1 MWFEYWVMD
10 LSIFLFCSRRVQFSP
25 SVLFS
30 FWHELNSQR
39 WSRLI
44 LIRSLFAVKWKD
56 HSGLWNKP
64 LRETPVTP
72 ASHNNRPV
80 PPGADLSTQTPWQ
93 ACTTVFHLSARSI
106 SLRTDY
112 VCVVTRHE
120 KERDTEN
127 RERGR
132 KGERKGKR
140 MKKRLYW
147 AKRAALQGS
156 SCCVLIRAG
165 CENKSL

>member
-1 MWFEYWVMD
+1 MSSGFEYFFSV
-10 LSIFLFCSRRVQFSP
+10 LFQKGTISP
-25 SVLFS
+25 SVL
-30 FWHELNSQR
+30 WPWGHELYSQR

-44 LIRSLFAVKWKD
+44 LMRSLFAVKWKD

-64 LRETPVTP
+64 LRETRVTP

-80 PPGADLSTQTPWQ
+80 PPGAELSAQTPRQ
-93 ACTTVFHLSARSI
+93 ARTTVFHLSAWSI
-106 SLRTDY
+106 SLRTECM
-112 VCVVTRHE
+112 CVLLHDMRRRAA
-120 KERDTEN
+120 ERIETEGG
-127 RERGR
+127 REG
-132 KGERKGKR
+132 GRKGKR

-147 AKRAALQGS
+147 AERAALQGS

>member
-1 MWFEYWVMD
+1 MD
-10 LSIFLFCSRRVQFSP
+10 LSIF
-25 SVLFS
+25 SVLFQKGTVLS
-30 FWHELNSQR
+30 FCSVAMGTWTEL

-44 LIRSLFAVKWKD
+44 LMRSLFAVKWKD

-72 ASHNNRPV
+72 VSHNNRPV
-80 PPGADLSTQTPWQ
+80 PPGAELSAQTPRQ
-93 ACTTVFHLSARSI
+93 ARTTVFHLSAWSI
-106 SLRTDY
+106 SLRTEC

-120 KERDTEN
+120 KESSREN
-127 RERGR
+127 RDRGR
-132 KGERKGKR
+132 KGGREKGKR

-147 AKRAALQGS
+147 AERAALQGS